1 MVGRMEGGKGETV
14 CVTGAAG
21 FIASWLVKL
30 LLSRGYTVHGAV
42 RDLGDKK
49 TAHLRRLDNA
59 ASNLKLFKADLLDY
73 DAMAAAISGCRGVF
87 HVATPVPSGE
97 LTDPELQMLGPAV
110 TGTTNVLKAASA
122 ANVRRVVV
130 VSSMVAVEINPKDW
144 PQGKIRDES
153 CWSDTEFCR
162 SNESWYPV
170 AKIAAEA
177 AALEYGRE
185 TGLDVVTLNPALVF
199 GPLLQ
204 PTVNA
209 SSQFLIYLLKGGPDQ
224 VRDKLWH
231 IVDVRDVADAL
242 LLLYETPGAAG
253 QHICAPHFITVREL
267 LRLPKIMY
275 PGCPYI
281 SEESIYDMDHPAPM
295 TSEKL
300 EKLGWSHRP
309 LRDTIADT
317 IEFCQEA
324 GFLEG
329 IDADDAPCR
338 FPPLFNNI

>member
-1 MVGRMEGGKGETV
+1 MRRSLTTAEPDVWRLRCKNVKVPRLGLEESGRLTREKEATAAKGARHAKE
-14 CVTGAAG
+14 CLLIRLSGY
-21 FIASWLVKL
+21 ISHASE
-30 LLSRGYTVHGAV
+30 S
-42 RDLGDKK
+42 
-49 TAHLRRLDNA
+49 
-59 ASNLKLFKADLLDY
+59 
-73 DAMAAAISGCRGVF
+73 
-87 HVATPVPSGE
+87 
-97 LTDPELQMLGPAV
+97 
-110 TGTTNVLKAASA
+110 GTTMNDG
-122 ANVRRVVV
+122 NDD
-130 VSSMVAVEINPKDW
+130 P
-144 PQGKIRDES
+144 
-153 CWSDTEFCR
+153 R
-162 SNESWYPV
+162 SQWR
-170 AKIAAEA
+170 IAAEA

-209 SSQFLIYLLKGGPDQ
+209 SSQFLIYLLKGGRDQ

-267 LRLPKIMY
+267 LRLLKIM
-275 PGCPYI
+275 
-281 SEESIYDMDHPAPM
+281 ESIYDMDHPAPM